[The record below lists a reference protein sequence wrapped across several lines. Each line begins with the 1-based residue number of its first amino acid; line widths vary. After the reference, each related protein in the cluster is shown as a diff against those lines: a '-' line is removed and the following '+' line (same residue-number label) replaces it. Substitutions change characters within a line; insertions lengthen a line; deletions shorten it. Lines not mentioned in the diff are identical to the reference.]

1 MFKKIFFTFLVMFF
15 LFLNTLADEG
25 MWLLD
30 SIDKLPI
37 DSLKAKGLKLNPEE
51 IYNPKGGG
59 ISEAVV
65 QIGATCSFIS
75 PEGLI
80 ITNHHVAF
88 GAIQRQ
94 STPEHNY
101 LRDGFY
107 AKTREE
113 EIPAIGTNVYIT
125 KSFQEV
131 TDKVSKVVNE
141 KMSDL
146 ERYKAIEKVSKKI
159 IKECEKGEDIKC
171 RLASMYEGKEYYL
184 FTSFRIRDVR
194 LVFAPPRSIGDYGG
208 EIDNWMWPRH
218 AGDFSILRAYVAPDG
233 KSAEYS
239 KENVPYN
246 SKTYLKISSAGV
258 KEGDFVM
265 LIGFPGTTRRYQSS
279 FYIDNMINHD
289 YLLDIKTRLDLI
301 SILEK
306 SSAEDSSV
314 ALRLSSRIK
323 GLYNY
328 LKKNQGMLDGFKRS
342 GLLQDKIG
350 EEKLF
355 TEFLNV
361 NPELETKYGQVL
373 SELDSLYQENRKYQ
387 DKKFLMDW
395 MSSYTDFLDFA
406 LTVYKWSLEKEKK
419 DIDREPGYQN
429 RDTLETKERLE
440 EAQIN
445 LVPSADKKVLNY
457 FLKKALELPTG
468 QKIPAIEKIFTGQEK
483 QDKERTIEDFVNN
496 LYKNTKLGT
505 IETRLKMFSMSRKE
519 LEKQGD
525 SYIDFAR
532 DLEVEREEIRTR
544 NKEFSGALKRLQP
557 KLIQVYAEWKKGR
570 LYPDANGTIR
580 FNYGEVKGYSPE
592 DAVDYK
598 YITTLSG
605 VMKKNTGEEPFD
617 APKELQEVY
626 NKKDFS
632 SYFNKTLGDVPV
644 DFLSTND
651 ITNGNSGSP
660 VMNGKGELVGLAFDG
675 NYEAMTSDYEF
686 DPKITRAINVDIR
699 YVLFLLDKVY
709 HAEDLLKELTIRKEG
724 TNPAI
729 GWIHSKICIPMLPT
743 MWVIIERGMLSRQKR
758 NPPVTPSVLINSSDK
773 I

>member
-1 MFKKIFFTFLVMFF
+1 MFKKIFFTFLILSF
-15 LFLNTLADEG
+15 LFLNSLADEG

-37 DSLKAKGLKLNPEE
+37 DSLKARGLKLNPVE
-51 IYNPKGGG
+51 IYNPEGGG
-59 ISEAVV
+59 ISDAVV
-65 QIGATCSFIS
+65 QLGATASFVS

-101 LRDGFY
+101 IRDGFY

-113 EIPAIGTNVYIT
+113 EIPAIGTNVYIN
-125 KSFQEV
+125 KSFENV
-131 TDKVSKVVNE
+131 TDKVLSAVNE

-159 IKECEKGEDIKC
+159 IKECEKGEEIKC

-184 FTSFRIRDVR
+184 FTNFKIRDVR
-194 LVFAPPRSIGDYGG
+194 LVFTPPRSIGDYGG

-218 AGDFSILRAYVAPDG
+218 AGDFSILRAYVSPDG
-233 KSAEYS
+233 KSVEYS

-246 SKTYLKISSAGV
+246 SKTFLKISSAGV

-279 FYIDNMINHD
+279 FYVDNMVNHD
-289 YLLDIKTRLDLI
+289 YPQDIQTRQDLI

-306 SSAEDSSV
+306 SSAEDSSI
-314 ALRLSSRIK
+314 ALRLSSMIK

-328 LKKNQGMLDGFKRS
+328 LKKNQGMLDGFKKS

-350 EEKLF
+350 KEKLL
-355 TEFLNV
+355 TEFLNN
-361 NPELETKYGQVL
+361 NPELKTKYGQVFL
-373 SELDSLYQENRKYQ
+373 ELDSLYKENKKFQ
-387 DKKFLMDW
+387 DKEFLMDW

-406 LTVYKWSLEKEKK
+406 STIYKWSLEKEKK

-429 RDTLETKERLE
+429 RDTLETKEWLE

-445 LVPSADKKVLNY
+445 LVPSADKIVLTY
-457 FLKKALELPTG
+457 FLKKAVELPAG
-468 QKIPAIEKIFTGQEK
+468 QKILAIEKIFTGKEK
-483 QDKERTIEDFVNN
+483 QDKERIIEDFVNN
-496 LYKNTKLGT
+496 LYQNTKLGL
-505 IETRLKMFSMSRKE
+505 IETRLKMFRMSKKE
-519 LEKQGD
+519 LERQND
-525 SYIDFAR
+525 SYIDFAK
-532 DLEVEREEIRTR
+532 DLEVEREEIRVR

-557 KLIQVYAEWKKGR
+557 ILIQAYAEWKNGK

-605 VMKKNTGEEPFD
+605 VMEKNTGEEPFD
-617 APKELQEVY
+617 APKGLQEVY
-626 NKKDFS
+626 NKKDFGS
-632 SYFNKTLGDVPV
+632 HFNKALGDVPV

-660 VMNGKGELVGLAFDG
+660 VMNSKGELVGLAFDG

-686 DPKITRAINVDIR
+686 DPEITRAINVDIR

-709 HAEDLLKELTIRKEG
+709 HAEKLLKEFTIR
-724 TNPAI
+724 
-729 GWIHSKICIPMLPT
+729 
-743 MWVIIERGMLSRQKR
+743 
-758 NPPVTPSVLINSSDK
+758 
-773 I
+773 

>member
-1 MFKKIFFTFLVMFF
+1 MNKINFLTFLVLSFLGL
-15 LFLNTLADEG
+15 LFLNSFADEG

-37 DSLKAKGLKLNPEE
+37 DSLKARGLKLSPVE
-51 IYNPKGGG
+51 IYNPEGGG
-59 ISEAVV
+59 ISDALV
-65 QIGATCSFIS
+65 QIGATSSFVS

-125 KSFQEV
+125 KSFEDV
-131 TDKVSKVVNE
+131 TDKVLKVVNE

-159 IKECEKGEDIKC
+159 IKECEKGEDIRC

-184 FTSFRIRDVR
+184 FTNFKIRDVR

-218 AGDFSILRAYVAPDG
+218 AGDFSILRAYVSPDG
-233 KSAEYS
+233 KSVGYS

-265 LIGFPGTTRRYQSS
+265 LMGFPGSTSRYESS
-279 FYIDNMINHD
+279 FFIENTVNHD
-289 YLLDIKTRLDLI
+289 YPQDIQTRLDLI

-314 ALRLSSRIK
+314 AIRLSSTIK
-323 GLYNY
+323 GLYNR
-328 LKKNQGMLDGFKRS
+328 LKKYRGMLDGFKRT
-342 GLLQDKIG
+342 GLLQKKIR
-350 EEKLF
+350 EEKLL
-355 TEFLNV
+355 TEFLNK
-361 NPELETKYGQVL
+361 NPELKAKYGQVL
-373 SELDSLYQENRKYQ
+373 SELDNLYKENKKFQ
-387 DKKFLMDW
+387 DKEFLMDW

-406 LTVYKWSLEKEKK
+406 STIYKWSLEKEKK
-419 DIDREPGYQN
+419 DFDREPGYQN
-429 RDTLETKERLE
+429 RDTLETKEWFE

-445 LVPSADKKVLNY
+445 LVPSTDKKVLTC
-457 FLKKALELPTG
+457 FLKKALELPIS
-468 QKIPAIEKIFTGQEK
+468 QKILAIEKIFTGKEK
-483 QDKERTIEDFVNN
+483 QDKDRIIENFVSH
-496 LYKNTKLGT
+496 LYQNTKLGS
-505 IETRLKMFSMSRKE
+505 IEARLKMFHMSRKE
-519 LEKQGD
+519 LEKQD
-525 SYIDFAR
+525 DPYINFAK

-557 KLIQVYAEWKKGR
+557 ILIQAYTEWKKGR

-598 YITTLSG
+598 YITTLFG
-605 VMKKNTGEEPFD
+605 VMEKNTGEEPFD

-626 NKKDFS
+626 NKKDFG
-632 SYFNKTLGDVPV
+632 SYFNKEIGGVPV

-675 NYEAMTSDYEF
+675 DYEAMTSDYEF
-686 DPKITRAINVDIR
+686 DPEITRAINVDIR

-709 HAEDLLKELTIRKEG
+709 HAEGLLKELTIR
-724 TNPAI
+724 
-729 GWIHSKICIPMLPT
+729 
-743 MWVIIERGMLSRQKR
+743 
-758 NPPVTPSVLINSSDK
+758 
-773 I
+773 

>member
-1 MFKKIFFTFLVMFF
+1 MFKKILLALLV
-15 LFLNTLADEG
+15 LFLWGFLSLNSLADEG

-59 ISEAVV
+59 ISDAVV
-65 QIGATCSFIS
+65 QIGATSSFVS

-125 KSFQEV
+125 KSFKDV
-131 TDKVSKVVNE
+131 TDKVLKVVNE

-146 ERYKAIEKVSKKI
+146 ERYKAIEKITKKI
-159 IKECEKGEDIKC
+159 IKECEKGEDIRC

-184 FTSFRIRDVR
+184 FASFKIRDVR

-218 AGDFSILRAYVAPDG
+218 AGDFSILRAYVSPDG
-233 KSAEYS
+233 KSTDYS

-265 LIGFPGTTRRYQSS
+265 LMGFPGSTSRYESS
-279 FYIDNMINHD
+279 FFIDNMLNHD
-289 YLLDIKTRLDLI
+289 YPQDIQTRLDLI

-306 SSAEDSSV
+306 SSAEDSLV
-314 ALRLSSRIK
+314 AIRLSSTIK
-323 GLYNY
+323 GLYNR
-328 LKKNQGMLDGFKRS
+328 LKKYRGMLDGFKRT
-342 GLLQDKIG
+342 GLLQKKRG
-350 EEKLF
+350 EEKLLA
-355 TEFLNV
+355 EFLNK
-361 NPELETKYGQVL
+361 NPELKTKYGQVL
-373 SELDSLYQENRKYQ
+373 SELDNLYKENKKYQ
-387 DKKFLMDW
+387 DKEFLMDW
-395 MSSYTDFLDFA
+395 MTSYTDFLDFA
-406 LTVYKWSLEKEKK
+406 STIYKWSLEKEKK
-419 DIDREPGYQN
+419 DFDREPGYQN
-429 RDTLETKERLE
+429 RDTSEIKGSLK

-445 LVPSADKKVLNY
+445 LVPSVDKKVLTY
-457 FLKKALELPTG
+457 FLLKAFDLPVG
-468 QKIPAIEKIFTGQEK
+468 RKILAIEKIFTGKEK
-483 QDKERTIEDFVNN
+483 QDKEKIIEDFVNN
-496 LYKNTKLGT
+496 LYRNTKLGSL
-505 IETRLKMFSMSRKE
+505 EARLKMFSMSRKE

-525 SYIDFAR
+525 LYINFAK
-532 DLEVEREEIRTR
+532 DLEVEREEIRIR

-557 KLIQVYAEWKKGR
+557 KLIQAYAEWKKEK

-580 FNYGEVKGYSPE
+580 FNYGEVKGYVPK

-605 VMKKNTGEEPFD
+605 VMEKNTGEEPFD
-617 APKELQEVY
+617 APKELQDVY
-626 NKKDFS
+626 NKKDFG

-686 DPKITRAINVDIR
+686 DPEITRSINVDIR

-709 HAEDLLKELTIRKEG
+709 HAEGLLKELTV
-724 TNPAI
+724 
-729 GWIHSKICIPMLPT
+729 H
-743 MWVIIERGMLSRQKR
+743 
-758 NPPVTPSVLINSSDK
+758 
-773 I
+773 

>member
-1 MFKKIFFTFLVMFF
+1 MFKKIFFTFLF
-15 LFLNTLADEG
+15 LSFLSLNSFADEG

-37 DSLKAKGLKLNPEE
+37 DSLKARGLKLSPVE
-51 IYNPKGGG
+51 IYNPEGGG
-59 ISEAVV
+59 ISDAVV
-65 QIGATCSFIS
+65 QIGATSSFVS

-101 LRDGFY
+101 VRDGFY

-125 KSFQEV
+125 KSFQDV
-131 TDKVSKVVNE
+131 TDRVLKVVNE

-146 ERYKAIEKVSKKI
+146 ERYKAIEKITKII
-159 IKECEKGEDIKC
+159 IKECEKGEEIKC
-171 RLASMYEGKEYYL
+171 RLASTYEGKEYYL
-184 FTSFRIRDVR
+184 FTSFKIRDVR

-265 LIGFPGTTRRYQSS
+265 LIGFPGTTRRYESS
-279 FYIDNMINHD
+279 FFIDNMVNHD
-289 YLLDIKTRLDLI
+289 YPQDIKTRLDLI

-328 LKKNQGMLDGFKRS
+328 LKKNQGMLDGFKKF
-342 GLLQDKIG
+342 GLLSKKME
-350 EEKLF
+350 EEKLL
-355 TEFLNV
+355 TEFLNK

-373 SELDSLYQENRKYQ
+373 SELDSLYQEHKKFQ
-387 DKKFLMDW
+387 DKEFLMDW
-395 MSSYTDFLDFA
+395 MTSYTDFLDFA
-406 LTVYKWSLEKEKK
+406 STIYKWSLEKEKK
-419 DIDREPGYQN
+419 DFDREPGYQN
-429 RDTLETKERLE
+429 RDTSEIKESLK

-445 LVPSADKKVLNY
+445 LVPSTDKKVLTY

-468 QKIPAIEKIFTGQEK
+468 QKILAIEKIFTGKEK
-483 QDKERTIEDFVNN
+483 QDKEKIIENFVSY
-496 LYKNTKLGT
+496 LYQNTKLGS
-505 IETRLKMFSMSRKE
+505 IEDRLKMLSMSRKE

-525 SYIDFAR
+525 WYIDFAR
-532 DLEVEREEIRTR
+532 DLEVEREEIRIR

-557 KLIQVYAEWKKGR
+557 KLIQAYAEWKKR
-570 LYPDANGTIR
+570 KLYPDANGTIR

-605 VMKKNTGEEPFD
+605 VMEKNTSEEPFD
-617 APKELQEVY
+617 APKELQDVY
-626 NKKDFS
+626 NKKDFG
-632 SYFNKTLGDVPV
+632 SYFNKTLGDVPI

-709 HAEDLLKELTIRKEG
+709 HAEGLLKELTIR
-724 TNPAI
+724 
-729 GWIHSKICIPMLPT
+729 
-743 MWVIIERGMLSRQKR
+743 
-758 NPPVTPSVLINSSDK
+758 
-773 I
+773 

>member
-1 MFKKIFFTFLVMFF
+1 MNKINFLTFLVLSFLGL
-15 LFLNTLADEG
+15 LFLNSFADEG

-37 DSLKAKGLKLNPEE
+37 DSLKARGLKLSPVE
-51 IYNPKGGG
+51 IYNPEGGG
-59 ISEAVV
+59 ISDALV
-65 QIGATCSFIS
+65 QIGATASFVS

-113 EIPAIGTNVYIT
+113 EIPAIGTNVYIA
-125 KSFQEV
+125 KSFEDV
-131 TDKVSKVVNE
+131 TDKVLKVVNE

-146 ERYKAIEKVSKKI
+146 ERYMAIEKVSKKI
-159 IKECEKGEDIKC
+159 IKECEKGEDIRC

-184 FTSFRIRDVR
+184 FTYFKIRDVR
-194 LVFAPPRSIGDYGG
+194 LVCAPPRSIGDYGG

-218 AGDFSILRAYVAPDG
+218 AGDFSILRAYVSPDG

-265 LIGFPGTTRRYQSS
+265 LMGFPGSTSRYESS
-279 FYIDNMINHD
+279 FFIENMVNHD
-289 YLLDIKTRLDLI
+289 YPQDIQTRLDLI
-301 SILEK
+301 SIFEK
-306 SSAEDSSV
+306 SSVEDSSV
-314 ALRLSSRIK
+314 AIRLSSTIK
-323 GLYNY
+323 GLYNR
-328 LKKNQGMLDGFKRS
+328 LKKYQGMLDGFKKF
-342 GLLQDKIG
+342 GLLSKKME
-350 EEKLF
+350 EEKLL
-355 TEFLNV
+355 TEFLNK
-361 NPELETKYGQVL
+361 NPELKARYGQVL
-373 SELDSLYQENRKYQ
+373 SELNSLYQENKKYQ
-387 DKKFLMDW
+387 DKEFLMNW

-406 LTVYKWSLEKEKK
+406 STIYKWSLEKEKK
-419 DIDREPGYQN
+419 DFDREPGYQN
-429 RDTLETKERLE
+429 RDTSETKESLKD
-440 EAQIN
+440 AQIN
-445 LVPSADKKVLNY
+445 LVPSTDKKVLTY
-457 FLKKALELPTG
+457 FLKKALELPIS
-468 QKIPAIEKIFTGQEK
+468 QKILAIEKIFTGKEK
-483 QDKERTIEDFVNN
+483 QVKEKIIENFVNN
-496 LYKNTKLGT
+496 LYQNTKLGS
-505 IETRLKMFSMSRKE
+505 IEARLKMFRMSRKE
-519 LEKQGD
+519 LEKQND
-525 SYIDFAR
+525 PYINFAK

-557 KLIQVYAEWKKGR
+557 ILIQAYTEWKKGR

-605 VMKKNTGEEPFD
+605 VMEKNTGEEPFD
-617 APKELQEVY
+617 APEELQEVY
-626 NKKDFS
+626 NKKDFG
-632 SYFNKTLGDVPV
+632 SYFNKEIGGVPV

-660 VMNGKGELVGLAFDG
+660 IMNGKGELVGLAFDG
-675 NYEAMTSDYEF
+675 TYEAMTSDYEF
-686 DPKITRAINVDIR
+686 DPEITRAINVDIR

-709 HAEDLLKELTIRKEG
+709 HAEGLLKELTIR
-724 TNPAI
+724 
-729 GWIHSKICIPMLPT
+729 
-743 MWVIIERGMLSRQKR
+743 
-758 NPPVTPSVLINSSDK
+758 
-773 I
+773 